1 MHVPAHVCNV
11 CMFIHMHVWDVH
23 AYVYMYVYVH
33 ACAHVYMR
41 NSVPEA
47 VPKSAGGL
55 NLALHAVCLAFSSM
69 PSLYLQAK
77 KELEVLQAR
86 PMPELPDYGSG
97 SAGAPKHYAMHVS
110 VGLAAMCAW
119 WYYLQDV
126 PSLERKLLSVLLFP
140 VSNPC
145 L

>member
-33 ACAHVYMR
+33 ACVHVYMR

-55 NLALHAVCLAFSSM
+55 NLVLHAVCLAFFLNAIIIPAGKERAGGAAGTAYARAPRLRQRLSRSAQTLRHACQRGVGRHVCLVVLSARCAFPGAQAFVCAAVSS
-69 PSLYLQAK
+69 
-77 KELEVLQAR
+77 E
-86 PMPELPDYGSG
+86 
-97 SAGAPKHYAMHVS
+97 
-110 VGLAAMCAW
+110 
-119 WYYLQDV
+119 
-126 PSLERKLLSVLLFP
+126 
-140 VSNPC
+140 
-145 L
+145 